1 MNKTTGQNGTFY
13 GRINENGKFEKL
25 NPNPLETTITMK
37 VDNITT
43 KEIEVE
49 EKSKQ
54 DYDKLLLKVYWF
66 LKGINHEEPSY
77 AVNDI
82 LHEIE
87 AVIDND

>member
-1 MNKTTGQNGTFY
+1 MNKTTNQSETFF
-13 GRINENGKFEKL
+13 GCINEDGKFEKIK
-25 NPNPLETTITMK
+25 PVETTITMK
-37 VDNITT
+37 VDDITT
-43 KEIEVE
+43 KEIETE

-54 DYDKLLLKVYWF
+54 EYDKLLLKVYWF

>member
-1 MNKTTGQNGTFY
+1 MNTKQSETFY
-13 GRINENGKFEKL
+13 GRINEDGKFEKL
-25 NPNPLETTITMK
+25 KPLETTITMK
-37 VDNITT
+37 VDDITT
-43 KEIEVE
+43 KEIETE

-54 DYDKLLLKVYWF
+54 EYDMLLLKVYWF

-87 AVIDND
+87 AVIDNE

>member
-1 MNKTTGQNGTFY
+1 MNKTTKYGETFF
-13 GRINENGKFEKL
+13 GSINEDGKFEKIK
-25 NPNPLETTITMK
+25 PVETTITMK
-37 VDNITT
+37 VDDITT
-43 KEIEVE
+43 KEIETE

-54 DYDKLLLKVYWF
+54 DYDRLLLKVYWF

-87 AVIDND
+87 AVIDNE

>member
-1 MNKTTGQNGTFY
+1 MNKTTGQNGTFF
-13 GRINENGKFEKL
+13 GSINEDGKFEKL
-25 NPNPLETTITMK
+25 KPLETTITMK
-37 VDNITT
+37 VDDITT
-43 KEIEVE
+43 KEIEAE

-54 DYDKLLLKVYWF
+54 EYDKLLLKVYWF